1 MEITEPVE
9 SINIQLKD
17 LYGQDTLSGL
27 PIWRVS
33 WSETQTEKQLI
44 DTTEFGVKLLYPEVR
59 EVKKYL
65 GFIKDK
71 YILERLVLVEGI
83 NAKMLPTQKTSY
95 EPVWIFETQSG
106 IYLPPKMEVCQIV
119 INHVYNAQGK
129 KNNLD
134 KYTDPTTLEETKK
147 RLDNIVEEL
156 AD

>member
-1 MEITEPVE
+1 MEITEPIE
-9 SINIQLKD
+9 SINLQLKD

-27 PIWRVS
+27 PIWRIS
-33 WSETQTEKQLI
+33 WSEDEKEKQLVA
-44 DTTEFGVKLLYPEVR
+44 TTETGAKLLHPEVR

-65 GFIKDK
+65 GFIKDR

-83 NAKMLPTQKTSY
+83 NTVFLPDQKISY

-119 INHVYNAQGK
+119 IDHVYKAQGK

-134 KYTDPTTLEETKK
+134 KYIDPNTLEEKKK

-156 AD
+156 SE

>member
-33 WSETQTEKQLI
+33 WSETQTEKQLVNI
-44 DTTEFGVKLLYPEVR
+44 TENGVQLLYPEVR

-95 EPVWIFETQSG
+95 EPVWIFETQNG
-106 IYLPPKMEVCQIV
+106 VYLPPKMEVCQIV
-119 INHVYNAQGK
+119 IDHVYNAQGK

-134 KYTDPTTLEETKK
+134 KYVNPNTLEETKK